1 VQNDSNLSLTQKIS
15 TYEETVLHL
24 KGLEERQIEEIERNF
39 SNQTEEFKEHQKLK
53 EKCNELIVENYK
65 LKNTGRV
72 QENLDNTEITSKLD
86 YYEEKFNLMK
96 IEYSKSIETIRL
108 LKQREILIKEENM
121 KLVNTLKDF

>member
-1 VQNDSNLSLTQKIS
+1 M
-15 TYEETVLHL
+15 
-24 KGLEERQIEEIERNF
+24 
-39 SNQTEEFKEHQKLK
+39 
-53 EKCNELIVENYK
+53 ENYK